1 MNKRQAL
8 LSFAVLIT
16 LPGSAFAGVPQP
28 YKVSLVSGAQVDEL
42 WQAGILIELEPDWKT
57 YWRVPG
63 DAGIPPQFDWSG
75 FANVETVNVE
85 FPTPV
90 RFKDASGEAIGYHD
104 KVLFPIS
111 VKPKDPSQKVQLKL
125 NMFFAVCQGVCIP
138 AKAQLDLVLS
148 ISSSSPLLTEWQQKI
163 PIVGEII
170 ATNARIDM
178 REGKANLVLE
188 MVRAVDDVFVE
199 ADTQIYFGQPRFD
212 VSPGEAW
219 LPLANTK
226 DMPNLQKLPLKL
238 TRVTG
243 NTGIAPTITDN

>member
-1 MNKRQAL
+1 
-8 LSFAVLIT
+8 
-16 LPGSAFAGVPQP
+16 
-28 YKVSLVSGAQVDEL
+28 
-42 WQAGILIELEPDWKT
+42 
-57 YWRVPG
+57 
-63 DAGIPPQFDWSG
+63 
-75 FANVETVNVE
+75 
-85 FPTPV
+85 
-90 RFKDASGEAIGYHD
+90 
-104 KVLFPIS
+104 
-111 VKPKDPSQKVQLKL
+111 
-125 NMFFAVCQGVCIP
+125 MFFAVCKGVCIP

-148 ISSSSPLLTEWQQKI
+148 ISSSNPLLTEWQQKI

-238 TRVTG
+238 TLVTG
-243 NTGIAPTITDN
+243 NTGIEQTITVN

>member
-1 MNKRQAL
+1 MAT
-8 LSFAVLIT
+8 LSA
-16 LPGSAFAGVPQP
+16 PAYAGVPQP
-28 YKVSLVSGAQVDEL
+28 YKVSLVSGGQVDGL

-75 FANVETVNVE
+75 STNVETVKVE
-85 FPTPV
+85 FPTPA

-111 VKPKDPSQKVQLKL
+111 VKPKDPSQKTQLKL

-138 AKAQLDLVLS
+138 AKAQLDLALN
-148 ISSSSPLLTEWQQKI
+148 ISSSNPLLVEWQQKV
-163 PIVGEII
+163 PTVGETIV
-170 ATNARIDM
+170 TNARIDM
-178 REGKANLVLE
+178 REGKATLVLK
-188 MVRAVDDVFVE
+188 MARSVDDIFVE
-199 ADTQIYFGQPRFD
+199 ADTQIYFGQPHFD

-226 DMPNLQKLPLKL
+226 DMPKLQNMTLKL
-238 TRVTG
+238 TLPNGNSGIEQTVTV
-243 NTGIAPTITDN
+243 N